1 MTTSPP
7 QVNGHR
13 RRIPVITEW
22 QTLLPSVEEP
32 VATTAP
38 ELQPES
44 PADPAVDLVAQAEA
58 DAIRTKAYADAEEQ
72 RARAEAEA
80 EAVRIKAEG
89 EAKAA
94 EIKAAEEA
102 RKLKLANDKA
112 EARAAEEQA
121 ARDARI
127 AESERKRAAAERGQQ
142 DDERAHQEQQQ
153 NEAAAEAEI
162 AKAASTW
169 RGYAIAFYAVC
180 AIVALPVQIA
190 AFWDPDAWWLVIAP
204 LMLEGAALVVTKG
217 AAAAVA
223 ASRPHWH
230 YRTVAWVFAFI
241 AAGIN
246 LKHGLDAFD
255 PATAFGTAF
264 ASLAGP
270 GVWDLHEHGRIRRRD
285 GVPTRRERRAAKK
298 AAKEQAAEQ
307 AAAKLF
313 EAERQA
319 HLENAA
325 RDAANKLDADR
336 KHLFPKVHEE
346 ALKLAADL
354 GETAITPAIWKQAKR
369 NVEGTDPGESAD
381 TIRMRNAAEMR
392 VEAARLKKPVSTLSK
407 TMNAQ
412 RGAHLPPAFTKPRP
426 KPIPPRRKRGDSTPF
441 HPAAKRLAADTARRS
456 VTTRINSEEN

>member
-22 QTLLPSVEEP
+22 QSLLAPVEEP
-32 VATTAP
+32 AVATTAP
-38 ELQPES
+38 EPQPE
-44 PADPAVDLVAQAEA
+44 PAEPTVDLVAEAKA

-89 EAKAA
+89 DAKAA
-94 EIKAAEEA
+94 EVKAIEEA

-112 EARAAEEQA
+112 QARAVEEQA

-127 AESERKRAAAERGQQ
+127 AESDRKRAVAERGQQ
-142 DDERAHQEQQQ
+142 EDERAHQEQQQ
-153 NEAAAEAEI
+153 NAAAAEAEI

-180 AIVALPVQIA
+180 AVVALPVQIA
-190 AFWDPDAWWLVIAP
+190 AFWDPNAWWLVIAP

-223 ASRPHWH
+223 ANRPHWH
-230 YRTVAWVFAFI
+230 YRTVAWLFAFI

-285 GVPTRRERRAAKK
+285 GVLTRRERRAAKK
-298 AAKEQAAEQ
+298 AEKGL
-307 AAAKLF
+307 AAAKAAQQARE
-313 EAERQA
+313 EAREKARQEA
-319 HLENAA
+319 MEAIEKRLAEQRAQE
-325 RDAANKLDADR
+325 
-336 KHLFPKVHEE
+336 FPDEWKY
-346 ALKLAADL
+346 ALKLAIAKGETTVTESIWEQAWADL
-354 GETAITPAIWKQAKR
+354 HAANPGVTA
-369 NVEGTDPGESAD
+369 NSVSA
-381 TIRMRNAAEMR
+381 RNAAAKHMQR
-392 VEAARLKKPVSTLSK
+392 VLERDPANTPSKPASS
-407 TMNAQ
+407 Q
-412 RGAHLPPAFTKPRP
+412 RVIQVKAPGKRSSYRP
-426 KPIPPRRKRGDSTPF
+426 TPPRRKPNDTPKF
-441 HPAAKRLAADTARRS
+441 HPVARALAADAKRQSNAST
-456 VTTRINSEEN
+456 EEQK

>member
-13 RRIPVITEW
+13 RRIPVITDW
-22 QTLLPSVEEP
+22 QTLLPSAEEP
-32 VATTAP
+32 VAAP
-38 ELQPES
+38 TPE
-44 PADPAVDLVAQAEA
+44 PEPTVPAVDLVAQAEA

-80 EAVRIKAEG
+80 EALRIKAEG

-112 EARAAEEQA
+112 EARAIEEQA
-121 ARDARI
+121 ARSARI
-127 AESERKRAAAERGQQ
+127 AESERKRAAAERAQQ
-142 DDERAHQEQQQ
+142 EDERAHQEQQQ
-153 NEAAAEAEI
+153 SVAAAEADV
-162 AKAASTW
+162 AKAATTW
-169 RGYAIAFYAVC
+169 RTYAIAFYAVC
-180 AIVALPVQIA
+180 AVVALPVQIA
-190 AFWDPDAWWLVIAP
+190 AFWDPNAWWLVIAP

-223 ASRPHWH
+223 ANRPHWH

-285 GVPTRRERRAAKK
+285 GVLTRRQRKARA
-298 AAKEQAAEQ
+298 
-307 AAAKLF
+307 AAAKAELKQRAAEEKRKASEK
-313 EAERQA
+313 EAAEK
-319 HLENAA
+319 AA
-325 RDAANKLDADR
+325 RDAAETLANSRAEE
-336 KHLFPKVHEE
+336 FPEVWDE
-346 ALKLAADL
+346 AEKIAAAV
-354 GETAITPAIWKQAKR
+354 GEITVTQAVWVRAYR
-369 NVEGTDPGESAD
+369 NIMGAEPGESIESITA
-381 TIRMRNAAEMR
+381 RRKAEARVAA
-392 VEAARLKKPVSTLSK
+392 ALSGTPVATLSK
-407 TMNAQ
+407 NKNAQ
-412 RGAHLPPAFTKPRP
+412 RVIQVKAPARRSSYRP
-426 KPIPPRRKRGDSTPF
+426 TPPRRKPNDTPKF
-441 HPAAKRLAADTARRS
+441 HPVARALAADAKRQSNVST
-456 VTTRINSEEN
+456 EEQK

>member
-13 RRIPVITEW
+13 RIPVITDW
-22 QTLLPSVEEP
+22 QTLLAPAEEP
-32 VATTAP
+32 AVTTTP
-38 ELQPES
+38 ETLTEPG
-44 PADPAVDLVAQAEA
+44 VDLVAEAKA

-80 EAVRIKAEG
+80 EALRIKAEG

-112 EARAAEEQA
+112 ASRALEEQA

-142 DDERAHQEQQQ
+142 EDERAHWEQQQ
-153 NEAAAEAEI
+153 NAAAAEADV
-162 AKAASTW
+162 AKAAKTW
-169 RGYAIAFYAVC
+169 RRYAIFFYAVC
-180 AIVALPVQIA
+180 AVVALPVQIA
-190 AFWDPDAWWLVIAP
+190 AFWDRDAPWLVIAP

-223 ASRPHWH
+223 AGRPHWH
-230 YRTVAWVFAFI
+230 YRAVAWLFAFI

-255 PATAFGTAF
+255 PATAIGTAF

-298 AAKEQAAEQ
+298 AAEREAAEQ
-307 AAAKLF
+307 AAARLV

-319 HLENAA
+319 HLEDAARNAA
-325 RDAANKLDADR
+325 ERLDADR
-336 KHLFPKVHEE
+336 KQMFPRVHEH

-354 GETAITPAIWKQAKR
+354 GETAITPAIWKQAKLD
-369 NVEGTDPGESAD
+369 VDGALPGESD
-381 TIRMRNAAEMR
+381 EILRMRNAAAAK
-392 VEAARLKKPVSTLSK
+392 VEAARLNKPVSTLSK
-407 TMNAQ
+407 TTNAQ
-412 RGAHLPPAFTKPRP
+412 RAAHLPPASTKPRP
-426 KPIPPRRKRGDSTPF
+426 KPIPPRRTRGDSTPF

-456 VTTRINSEEN
+456 VTTRITTTEENS

>member
-13 RRIPVITEW
+13 RRIPVIADW
-22 QTLLPSVEEP
+22 QTLLPAPAEEP
-32 VATTAP
+32 VAAP
-38 ELQPES
+38 TPE
-44 PADPAVDLVAQAEA
+44 PAAPAVDLVAQAEA

-72 RARAEAEA
+72 RIRAEAEA
-80 EAVRIKAEG
+80 EA
-89 EAKAA
+89 AK
-94 EIKAAEEA
+94 IKAAEEA

-112 EARAAEEQA
+112 EARAAEEQK

-127 AESERKRAAAERGQQ
+127 AESERRRAAAERAQQ

-153 NEAAAEAEI
+153 NSAAAEADV
-162 AKAASTW
+162 AKATKTW
-169 RGYAIAFYAVC
+169 RKYAIAFYAVC

-190 AFWDPDAWWLVIAP
+190 AFWDEDAPWLVIAP

-223 ASRPHWH
+223 ANRPHWH

-285 GVPTRRERRAAKK
+285 GVSTRRERRAAKK
-298 AAKEQAAEQ
+298 ATKREAEEK

-319 HLENAA
+319 HLENAERA
-325 RDAANKLDADR
+325 AANKLDADR
-336 KHLFPKVHEE
+336 KLMFPKVHQE

-354 GETAITPAIWKQAKR
+354 GETAITSAIWKQAKR

-381 TIRMRNAAEMR
+381 TIRMRNAAERR
-392 VEAARLKKPVSTLSK
+392 VQAARNNTPV
-407 TMNAQ
+407 NAPRNGASSQ
-412 RGAHLPPAFTKPRP
+412 VDQQVPRASRRGHAGGPKVRGTRRAGDTPRFANGARTQAS
-426 KPIPPRRKRGDSTPF
+426 I
-441 HPAAKRLAADTARRS
+441 AARQASRS
-456 VTTRINSEEN
+456 DEASQPVGSA

>member
-13 RRIPVITEW
+13 RPLPVITDW
-22 QTLLPSVEEP
+22 QAFLAAPAEEP
-32 VATTAP
+32 AVATTAL
-38 ELQPES
+38 ETQTD
-44 PADPAVDLVAQAEA
+44 PAEPAVDLVAEAKA

-72 RARAEAEA
+72 RIRAEAEA
-80 EAVRIKAEG
+80 EAAR
-89 EAKAA
+89 
-94 EIKAAEEA
+94 IKAAEEA
-102 RKLKLANDKA
+102 RKLKIANDKA
-112 EARAAEEQA
+112 AARALEEQK

-127 AESERKRAAAERGQQ
+127 AESERRRAAAERGQQ
-142 DDERAHQEQQQ
+142 NDERAHREQQQ
-153 NEAAAEAEI
+153 TAAAAEADV

-169 RGYAIAFYAVC
+169 RLYAVMFYAVC
-180 AIVALPVQIA
+180 AVVALPVQIA
-190 AFWDPDAWWLVIAP
+190 AFWDPNAWWLVIAP

-223 ASRPHWH
+223 ANRPHWH

-255 PATAFGTAF
+255 PATAIGTAF

-298 AAKEQAAEQ
+298 AAKRAAEEK

-336 KHLFPKVHEE
+336 RQLFPKVHEH

-354 GETAITPAIWKQAKR
+354 GETAITPAIWKQAKLD
-369 NVEGTDPGESAD
+369 VDGAMPGESD
-381 TIRMRNAAEMR
+381 EILRMRNRAAAK
-392 VEAARLKKPVSTLSK
+392 VEAARLNKPVSTLGDKASP
-407 TMNAQ
+407 Q
-412 RGAHLPPAFTKPRP
+412 RASQIPGPKKPRVYNPPARP
-426 KPIPPRRKRGDSTPF
+426 GRRRPGDTPKYVEAARKQASI
-441 HPAAKRLAADTARRS
+441 AAKNAST
-456 VTTRINSEEN
+456 EEQK

>member
-7 QVNGHR
+7 QVNGHS

-22 QTLLPSVEEP
+22 QTLLAATAEEP
-32 VATTAP
+32 VATTEP
-38 ELQPES
+38 QPE
-44 PADPAVDLVAQAEA
+44 PVAAVVDLVAQAEA
-58 DAIRTKAYADAEEQ
+58 DAIRTKAFADAEEQ

-80 EAVRIKAEG
+80 EALRIKAEG

-102 RKLKLANDKA
+102 RKLKIANDKA
-112 EARAAEEQA
+112 QARAIEEQA

-127 AESERKRAAAERGQQ
+127 AKSNRERAEAERGQQ
-142 DDERAHQEQQQ
+142 DDERAHREQQQ

-180 AIVALPVQIA
+180 AVVALPVQIA
-190 AFWDPDAWWLVIAP
+190 AFWDEDAPWLVIAP

-223 ASRPHWH
+223 ANRPHWH
-230 YRTVAWVFAFI
+230 YRTVAWMFAFI

-246 LKHGLDAFD
+246 LVHGLDAFD
-255 PATAFGTAF
+255 PATAIGTAF

-298 AAKEQAAEQ
+298 AAKRAAEEKK
-307 AAAKLF
+307 ATKLF

-325 RDAANKLDADR
+325 RDAADKLDADR
-336 KHLFPKVHEE
+336 KRLFPRVHEH

-354 GETAITPAIWKQAKR
+354 GETAITTAIWTQAK
-369 NVEGTDPGESAD
+369 VDVDGAAPGESD
-381 TIRMRNAAEMR
+381 EILRMRNRAAAK
-392 VEAARLKKPVSTLSK
+392 VEAARLNNPVRTLSK
-407 TMNAQ
+407 TANVQ
-412 RGAHLPPAFTKPRP
+412 RGVQTPRSTYRPVPPVRKPKDTPPYHRAAGRAHGDLLRRTNATKNA
-426 KPIPPRRKRGDSTPF
+426 ST
-441 HPAAKRLAADTARRS
+441 
-456 VTTRINSEEN
+456 EEKK

>member
-13 RRIPVITEW
+13 RRIPVFTEW
-22 QTLLPSVEEP
+22 RTLLAPAEEP
-32 VATTAP
+32 VAAP
-38 ELQPES
+38 IPEPQSEL
-44 PADPAVDLVAQAEA
+44 AAPAVDLIAQAEA
-58 DAIRTKAYADAEEQ
+58 DAIRAKAYADAEEQ

-80 EAVRIKAEG
+80 EALRIKAEG

-112 EARAAEEQA
+112 EARAIEEQA
-121 ARDARI
+121 ARSARI

-142 DDERAHQEQQQ
+142 ADERAHREQQQ
-153 NEAAAEAEI
+153 NEATAEAEV
-162 AKAASTW
+162 AKVATTW
-169 RGYAIAFYAVC
+169 RRYAIAFYIVC

-190 AFWDPDAWWLVIAP
+190 AFWDPNAWWLVIAP

-223 ASRPHWH
+223 ANRPHWH
-230 YRTVAWVFAFI
+230 YRAVAWVFAFI

-285 GVPTRRERRAAKK
+285 GVLTRRERRAAKN
-298 AAKEQAAEQ
+298 AAKREAAEK

-313 EAERQA
+313 EAERLA

-325 RDAANKLDADR
+325 RDAANKLDAGR
-336 KHLFPKVHEE
+336 KQMFPRVHQE

-392 VEAARLKKPVSTLSK
+392 VEAARLKKPVSTLGDKASS
-407 TMNAQ
+407 Q
-412 RGAHLPPAFTKPRP
+412 RASQIPGAKKPRVYNPPARP
-426 KPIPPRRKRGDSTPF
+426 GRRRPGDTPKYVEAARKQASI
-441 HPAAKRLAADTARRS
+441 AAKSAAT
-456 VTTRINSEEN
+456 EEQK

>member
-22 QTLLPSVEEP
+22 QTLLAPVEEP
-32 VATTAP
+32 VATPTP
-38 ELQPES
+38 EPE
-44 PADPAVDLVAQAEA
+44 PTMPAVDLVAQAEA
-58 DAIRTKAYADAEEQ
+58 DAIRTKAF
-72 RARAEAEA
+72 ARAEAEA
-80 EAVRIKAEG
+80 EALRIKAEG

-112 EARAAEEQA
+112 QARAIEEQA
-121 ARDARI
+121 ARAARI
-127 AESERKRAAAERGQQ
+127 AESERKRAAAERAQQ

-153 NEAAAEAEI
+153 NAAAAEADV
-162 AKAASTW
+162 AKAATTW
-169 RGYAIAFYAVC
+169 RKYAIAFYAVC

-190 AFWDPDAWWLVIAP
+190 AFWDRDAPWLVIAP

-223 ASRPHWH
+223 ANRPHWH
-230 YRTVAWVFAFI
+230 YRTVAWMFAFI

-246 LKHGLDAFD
+246 LVHGLDAFD
-255 PATAFGTAF
+255 PATAIGTAF

-285 GVPTRRERRAAKK
+285 GVLTRRERRAAKK
-298 AAKEQAAEQ
+298 AAERAAKEKAEQ
-307 AAAKLF
+307 ELF
-313 EAERQA
+313 EDERQA

-336 KHLFPKVHEE
+336 ARMFPRVHEH

-354 GETAITPAIWKQAKR
+354 GETTITPTIWKQAKLD
-369 NVEGTDPGESAD
+369 VDGALPGESD
-381 TIRMRNAAEMR
+381 EILRMRNTAAAK
-392 VEAARLKKPVSTLSK
+392 VEAARLNKPVSTLSK
-407 TMNAQ
+407 NTNAQ
-412 RGAHLPPAFTKPRP
+412 RASQMPKGQKARVYNPPARP
-426 KPIPPRRKRGDSTPF
+426 GRRTPGDTPKYVSAARKQAAITAKNAST
-441 HPAAKRLAADTARRS
+441 
-456 VTTRINSEEN
+456 EEQK

>member
-13 RRIPVITEW
+13 RPLPVITDW
-22 QTLLPSVEEP
+22 QTLLAPAEEP

-38 ELQPES
+38 EPQPES
-44 PADPAVDLVAQAEA
+44 ADPAVDLVAEAKA

-94 EIKAAEEA
+94 EIKAVEEA

-112 EARAAEEQA
+112 QARAIEEQA

-127 AESERKRAAAERGQQ
+127 AESNRKRAEAERAQQ
-142 DDERAHQEQQQ
+142 EDERARREQQQ
-153 NEAAAEAEI
+153 AAAAAEADV
-162 AKAASTW
+162 AKATKTW
-169 RGYAIAFYAVC
+169 RKYAIAFYAVC
-180 AIVALPVQIA
+180 AVVALPVQIA
-190 AFWDPDAWWLVIAP
+190 AFWDRDAPWLVIAP

-230 YRTVAWVFAFI
+230 YRTVAWLFAFI

-255 PATAFGTAF
+255 PATAIGTAF

-298 AAKEQAAEQ
+298 AAERAAKEKAAAE
-307 AAAKLF
+307 LF

-325 RDAANKLDADR
+325 REAANKLDAAR
-336 KHLFPKVHEE
+336 KQMFPRVHEH

-354 GETAITPAIWKQAKR
+354 GETAITPAIWKQAKLD
-369 NVEGTDPGESAD
+369 VDGALPGESD
-381 TIRMRNAAEMR
+381 EILRMRNRAAAK
-392 VEAARLKKPVSTLSK
+392 VEAARLNKPVSTLGDKASP
-407 TMNAQ
+407 Q
-412 RGAHLPPAFTKPRP
+412 RASQIPGPKKPRVYNPPARP
-426 KPIPPRRKRGDSTPF
+426 GRRRPGDTPKYVEAARKQASI
-441 HPAAKRLAADTARRS
+441 AAKNAST
-456 VTTRINSEEN
+456 EEQK

>member
-22 QTLLPSVEEP
+22 QTLLAPAEEP
-32 VATTAP
+32 VATTEPEPQP
-38 ELQPES
+38 ELAA
-44 PADPAVDLVAQAEA
+44 PAIDLVAQAEA

-72 RARAEAEA
+72 RIRAEAEA
-80 EAVRIKAEG
+80 EA
-89 EAKAA
+89 AK
-94 EIKAAEEA
+94 IKAAEEA

-112 EARAAEEQA
+112 EARAIEEQK

-127 AESERKRAAAERGQQ
+127 AESERKRAAAERGHQ
-142 DDERAHQEQQQ
+142 DDERAHHEQQQ
-153 NEAAAEAEI
+153 TAAAAEADV

-169 RGYAIAFYAVC
+169 RFYAVMFYAVC
-180 AIVALPVQIA
+180 AVVALPVQIA
-190 AFWDPDAWWLVIAP
+190 AFWDPTAWWLVIAP

-223 ASRPHWH
+223 ANRPHWH

-298 AAKEQAAEQ
+298 AEKDL
-307 AAAKLF
+307 AAAKAAQQARE
-313 EAERQA
+313 EAREKARK
-319 HLENAA
+319 AA
-325 RDAANKLDADR
+325 MEAIEKRLAEQRAQE
-336 KHLFPKVHEE
+336 FPNEWKY
-346 ALKLAADL
+346 ALKLAIAKGETTVTEPIWEQTWADL
-354 GETAITPAIWKQAKR
+354 HAANPGVTA
-369 NVEGTDPGESAD
+369 NSVSA
-381 TIRMRNAAEMR
+381 RNAAAKHMQR
-392 VEAARLKKPVSTLSK
+392 VLERDPANTPSRPASS
-407 TMNAQ
+407 Q
-412 RGAHLPPAFTKPRP
+412 RVIQVKDPGRRSSYRP
-426 KPIPPRRKRGDSTPF
+426 TPPRRKPNDTPKF
-441 HPAAKRLAADTARRS
+441 HPVARALAADAKRQS
-456 VTTRINSEEN
+456 NASIEEQK

>member
-7 QVNGHR
+7 QVNGR

-22 QTLLPSVEEP
+22 QTLLAPAEEP
-32 VATTAP
+32 VAATTAP
-38 ELQPES
+38 EPQAD
-44 PADPAVDLVAQAEA
+44 PADPAVDLVAEAKA

-80 EAVRIKAEG
+80 EAMRIKAEG
-89 EAKAA
+89 DAKAA
-94 EIKAAEEA
+94 EVKAVEEA

-112 EARAAEEQA
+112 AARAIEEQA

-127 AESERKRAAAERGQQ
+127 AKSNRERAEAERGQQ
-142 DDERAHQEQQQ
+142 EDERARQEQNQ

-180 AIVALPVQIA
+180 AVVALPVQVA

-223 ASRPHWH
+223 ANRPHWH
-230 YRTVAWVFAFI
+230 YRTVAWLFAFI

-285 GVPTRRERRAAKK
+285 GVLTRRQRKAQAAAAKAEFKQRAAEEKRKADEKK
-298 AAKEQAAEQ
+298 AAEKAAADAAETLANSRAEEFPEVWDEAEKI
-307 AAAKLF
+307 AAAVG
-313 EAERQA
+313 EITVTQA
-319 HLENAA
+319 VWVRAY
-325 RDAANKLDADR
+325 
-336 KHLFPKVHEE
+336 
-346 ALKLAADL
+346 
-354 GETAITPAIWKQAKR
+354 R
-369 NVEGTDPGESAD
+369 NIEGCEPGESIESITA
-381 TIRMRNAAEMR
+381 RRKAEARVAA
-392 VEAARLKKPVSTLSK
+392 ALSGTPVATLSK
-407 TMNAQ
+407 KKNAQ
-412 RGAHLPPAFTKPRP
+412 RVIQVKAPGKRSSYRP
-426 KPIPPRRKRGDSTPF
+426 TPPRRKPNDTPKF
-441 HPAAKRLAADTARRS
+441 HPVARALAADAKRQSNAST
-456 VTTRINSEEN
+456 EEQK

>member
-22 QTLLPSVEEP
+22 QTLLAAPAEEP

-38 ELQPES
+38 EEQPE
-44 PADPAVDLVAQAEA
+44 PAPAVDLVAQAEA
-58 DAIRTKAYADAEEQ
+58 DAIRTKAFADAEEQ

-80 EAVRIKAEG
+80 EALRLKAEG

-94 EIKAAEEA
+94 EIKAVEEA

-112 EARAAEEQA
+112 QARAIEEQA

-127 AESERKRAAAERGQQ
+127 AKSNRERAEAERGQQ
-142 DDERAHQEQQQ
+142 DDERARQEQQQ
-153 NEAAAEAEI
+153 TAAAAEADV
-162 AKAASTW
+162 AKATKVW
-169 RGYAIAFYAVC
+169 RKYAIGFYAVC

-190 AFWDPDAWWLVIAP
+190 AFWDENAPWLVIAP

-223 ASRPHWH
+223 ANRPHWH

-285 GVPTRRERRAAKK
+285 GVLTRRERRAAKK
-298 AAKEQAAEQ
+298 AAKRAAEEK
-307 AAAKLF
+307 AAAELF

-325 RDAANKLDADR
+325 RDAADKLDADR
-336 KHLFPKVHEE
+336 KEMFPRVHAH

-354 GETAITPAIWKQAKR
+354 GETAITPAIWKQAKLD
-369 NVEGTDPGESAD
+369 VDGAGPGESD
-381 TIRMRNAAEMR
+381 EILRMRNRAAEK
-392 VEAARLKKPVSTLSK
+392 VAAARLNKPVSTLGDKASS
-407 TMNAQ
+407 Q
-412 RGAHLPPAFTKPRP
+412 RASQIPVAKKPRVYNPPARP
-426 KPIPPRRKRGDSTPF
+426 GRRRPGDTPKYVE
-441 HPAAKRLAADTARRS
+441 AARKQASIAARNAS
-456 VTTRINSEEN
+456 IEEQK

>member
-7 QVNGHR
+7 QVNGHS

-22 QTLLPSVEEP
+22 QTLIAAPAEEP

-38 ELQPES
+38 EPE
-44 PADPAVDLVAQAEA
+44 PAEPAVDLVAQAEA

-94 EIKAAEEA
+94 QAKAVEEA

-112 EARAAEEQA
+112 QARALEEQK
-121 ARDARI
+121 ARGARI

-142 DDERAHQEQQQ
+142 DDERAYQEQQQ
-153 NEAAAEAEI
+153 TAAAAEADV
-162 AKAASTW
+162 AKATKTW
-169 RGYAIAFYAVC
+169 RKYAIAFYTVC
-180 AIVALPVQIA
+180 AIVALPVQVA
-190 AFWDPDAWWLVIAP
+190 AFWDPHAPWLVIAP

-223 ASRPHWH
+223 ANRPHWH
-230 YRTVAWVFAFI
+230 YRTVAWMFAFI

-246 LKHGLDAFD
+246 LWHGMAAFD
-255 PATAFGTAF
+255 PATAIGTAF

-270 GVWDLHEHGRIRRRD
+270 GVWDLHEHGRIRKRD
-285 GVPTRRERRAAKK
+285 GVPTRREQRAAKNAEK
-298 AAKEQAAEQ
+298 QQAAEQ
-307 AAAKLF
+307 AAAKLL

-319 HLENAA
+319 YLENTA
-325 RDAANKLDADR
+325 RDAANRLDADR
-336 KHLFPKVHEE
+336 KQMFPRVHAH
-346 ALKLAADL
+346 ALKLAADY
-354 GETAITPAIWKQAKR
+354 GETTITPAIWKQAKLD
-369 NVEGTDPGESAD
+369 VDGAGPGESD
-381 TIRMRNAAEMR
+381 EILRMRNAAAAK
-392 VEAARLKKPVSTLSK
+392 VEAARLNKPVSTLSA

-412 RGAHLPPAFTKPRP
+412 RVPHLPTGTGRGSKTGPKVRGTRRAGDSPAFVSAA
-426 KPIPPRRKRGDSTPF
+426 RKQAAITAKNAST
-441 HPAAKRLAADTARRS
+441 
-456 VTTRINSEEN
+456 EEQK

>member
-1 MTTSPP
+1 MTTSSP

-22 QTLLPSVEEP
+22 QTLLTPAEEP
-32 VATTAP
+32 VATPALQAQP
-38 ELQPES
+38 EL
-44 PADPAVDLVAQAEA
+44 ALPAVDLVAQAEA

-72 RARAEAEA
+72 RIAAEAEAKAIEIKAEAEA
-80 EAVRIKAEG
+80 EKLRLANERQAMRLERDRAEH
-89 EAKAA
+89 EAHLEDVQRKRDKAA
-94 EIKAAEEA
+94 REEAAE
-102 RKLKLANDKA
+102 KA
-112 EARAAEEQA
+112 
-121 ARDARI
+121 
-127 AESERKRAAAERGQQ
+127 
-142 DDERAHQEQQQ
+142 
-153 NEAAAEAEI
+153 AAAEAKQSEANDAQKI
-162 AKAASTW
+162 GKSASLW
-169 RGYAIAFYAVC
+169 RNTALGFAIMC
-180 AIVALPVQIA
+180 AIVALPVQMS
-190 AFWDPDAWWLVIAP
+190 AFYNPDAKWLLAVPI
-204 LMLEGAALVVTKG
+204 MLEAGAWVILAG

-223 ASRPHWH
+223 AHRPHWH
-230 YRTVAWVFAFI
+230 YRLIAWALAFV

-246 LKHGLDAFD
+246 LVHGLEHFD
-255 PATAFGTAF
+255 PATAIGTAF

-298 AAKEQAAEQ
+298 AEKKQAAEQ

-325 RDAANKLDADR
+325 RDTATKLDADR
-336 KHLFPKVHEE
+336 KRLFPKVHQE

-354 GETAITPAIWKQAKR
+354 GETVITPTIWKQAKR

-392 VEAARLKKPVSTLSK
+392 VEAARIKKPVSTLSK

-412 RGAHLPPAFTKPRP
+412 RGAHLPPASTKPRP
-426 KPIPPRRKRGDSTPF
+426 KPIPPRRRRGDSTPF

-456 VTTRINSEEN
+456 VTTRINPEEN

>member
-13 RRIPVITEW
+13 SRIPVITDW
-22 QTLLPSVEEP
+22 QTLLAPAEEP
-32 VATTAP
+32 AVTTTPEPDPVA
-38 ELQPES
+38 
-44 PADPAVDLVAQAEA
+44 PAVDLVAQAKA

-72 RARAEAEA
+72 RIRAEAEA
-80 EAVRIKAEG
+80 
-89 EAKAA
+89 KAA
-94 EIKAAEEA
+94 ELKAAEEA

-112 EARAAEEQA
+112 AARALEEQA

-127 AESERKRAAAERGQQ
+127 AESERKRAEAERGQQ
-142 DDERAHQEQQQ
+142 EDERAHQEQQQ
-153 NEAAAEAEI
+153 TAAAAEADV
-162 AKAASTW
+162 AKAAKTW
-169 RGYAIAFYAVC
+169 RRYAIFFYTVC
-180 AIVALPVQIA
+180 AVVALPVQIA
-190 AFWDPDAWWLVIAP
+190 AFWDRDAPWLVIAP

-223 ASRPHWH
+223 AGRPHWH
-230 YRTVAWVFAFI
+230 YRTVAWAFAFI

-255 PATAFGTAF
+255 PATAIGTAF

-298 AAKEQAAEQ
+298 TAEREAAEQ
-307 AAAKLF
+307 TQARLV

-325 RDAANKLDADR
+325 RNAAERLDADR
-336 KHLFPKVHEE
+336 KQMFPRVHEH

-354 GETAITPAIWKQAKR
+354 GETAITPAIWKQAKLD
-369 NVEGTDPGESAD
+369 VDGALPGESD
-381 TIRMRNAAEMR
+381 EILRMRNTAAAK
-392 VEAARLKKPVSTLSK
+392 VEAARLNKPVSTLSK
-407 TMNAQ
+407 TTNAQ
-412 RGAHLPPAFTKPRP
+412 RAAHLPPASTKPRP
-426 KPIPPRRKRGDSTPF
+426 KPIPPRRTRGDSTPF

-456 VTTRINSEEN
+456 MTVRINAEEN

>member
-13 RRIPVITEW
+13 RRIPVIEDW
-22 QTLLPSVEEP
+22 QTLLAPAEEP
-32 VATTAP
+32 AVATTVTEPEP
-38 ELQPES
+38 ELAEPV
-44 PADPAVDLVAQAEA
+44 VDLVAEAKA

-89 EAKAA
+89 DAKAA
-94 EIKAAEEA
+94 AVKAVEEA

-112 EARAAEEQA
+112 QARAIEEQA

-127 AESERKRAAAERGQQ
+127 AKSNRERAEAERGQQ
-142 DDERAHQEQQQ
+142 EDERARQEQQ
-153 NEAAAEAEI
+153 ETAAAAEAEI

-180 AIVALPVQIA
+180 AVVALPVQIA
-190 AFWDPDAWWLVIAP
+190 AFWDRDAPWLVIAP

-223 ASRPHWH
+223 ANRPHWH

-255 PATAFGTAF
+255 PATAIGTAF

-298 AAKEQAAEQ
+298 AEKRAAEEK
-307 AAAKLF
+307 AAAELF

-325 RDAANKLDADR
+325 REVASKLDADR
-336 KHLFPKVHEE
+336 KEMFPRVHEH

-354 GETAITPAIWKQAKR
+354 GETAITPAIWKQAKLD
-369 NVEGTDPGESAD
+369 VDGAPPGESD
-381 TIRMRNAAEMR
+381 EILRMRNRAAAK
-392 VEAARLKKPVSTLSK
+392 VDAARLNKPVSTVGDKASSQRASQIPAGK
-407 TMNAQ
+407 TPRVYN
-412 RGAHLPPAFTKPRP
+412 PPARP
-426 KPIPPRRKRGDSTPF
+426 GRRRPGDTPKYVQAARKQASI
-441 HPAAKRLAADTARRS
+441 AAKNAST
-456 VTTRINSEEN
+456 EEQK